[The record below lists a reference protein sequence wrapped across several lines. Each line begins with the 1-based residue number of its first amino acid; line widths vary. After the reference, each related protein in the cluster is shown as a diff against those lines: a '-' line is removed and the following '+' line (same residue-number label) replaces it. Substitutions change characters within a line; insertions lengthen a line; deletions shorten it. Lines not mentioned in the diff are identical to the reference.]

1 MKSCN
6 FLISIKDQ
14 SNHSWQGTIKWLDT
28 GKESHFRSEREM
40 LRLMDEATSVTNE
53 GTEDTRSWMDT
64 TKIKLVK

>member
-14 SNHSWQGTIKWLDT
+14 SNHSWQGTIKWLDK

-40 LRLMDEATSVTNE
+40 LRLMEDATHAMSE
-53 GTEDTRSWMDT
+53 HDDTRSWVDE